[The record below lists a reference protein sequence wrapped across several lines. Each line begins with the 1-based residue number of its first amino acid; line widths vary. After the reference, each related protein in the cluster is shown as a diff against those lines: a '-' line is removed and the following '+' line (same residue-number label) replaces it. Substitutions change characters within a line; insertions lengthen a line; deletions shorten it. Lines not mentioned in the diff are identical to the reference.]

1 VRTKLVTLEDVA
13 KKAGVSITTVS
24 HVINK
29 TRYVKRETR
38 EFVLKTLE
46 EMNYDTKK
54 QKAKGRSSGMIAVIV
69 ADITEDYYIALVK
82 AIETY
87 ASEKGFSILLCDSED
102 DYRKEERNIES
113 ILEKDVD
120 GLIISPV
127 NSERY
132 PRPLRD
138 ASVPMLFVD
147 RKYKK
152 NDRVF
157 VGINNYESGY
167 IGSRYLASKGCAS
180 IGFIG
185 YPNTVYTVHQR
196 EVGYRSFL
204 QECLPDCEPRVLNL
218 NYRQEDSNRL
228 ISEFIESAHPDGVLC
243 ATSDVCYQL
252 IGSLGELGVSIPAQM
267 KVVTYDDNKWL
278 DYLKY
283 PISVITQPTAEIG
296 VLATE
301 TLLRM
306 MLDPEERK
314 NIGTDIFLETGFID
328 RL

>member
-1 VRTKLVTLEDVA
+1 MRNKLVTLEDVA

-46 EMNYDTKK
+46 EMNYDIKK
-54 QKAKGRSSGMIAVIV
+54 PKPKAKVSGMIGVIV

-87 ASEKGFSILLCDSED
+87 AFEKGFSILLCDSED
-102 DYRKEERNIES
+102 DYAKEERNIES

-127 NSERY
+127 NSEKY
-132 PRPLRD
+132 PKQLRE
-138 ASVPMLFVD
+138 AAIPTLFVD

-157 VGINNYESGY
+157 VGINNFESGY
-167 IGSRYLASKGCAS
+167 IGSKYLASKGCAS
-180 IGFIG
+180 IAFIG
-185 YPNTVYTVHQR
+185 YPETVYTVHQR
-196 EVGYRSFL
+196 EVGYRAYV
-204 QECLPDCEPRVLNL
+204 QECQAGSEPRVLNL
-218 NYRQEDSNRL
+218 SYRQEDSNRL
-228 ISEFIESAHPDGVLC
+228 IREFIERSRPDGILC

-252 IGSLGELGVSIPAQM
+252 IGSLEELGLSIPSQI

-283 PISVITQPTAEIG
+283 PVSVITQPTAEIG
-296 VLATE
+296 VMATE

-306 MLDPEERK
+306 MQDPEERK
-314 NIGTDIFLETGFID
+314 SIGTDIFLETGFID